1 VYYII
6 NGLSSSIP
14 FVGLGGGVA
23 SMYEA
28 GEYVKEIINFVIG
41 PRSQE
46 RNIDTERVSF
56 NTSLF
61 PHTKGISK
69 RSFHGSCTPFLCLVF
84 IPKPILSFVS
94 QRKHRKRSTLMQSR
108 VHLQIPHRLR
118 VSLYSLFPLSCIRSL
133 FCQYLVQSPQ
143 RRIWIEAVVFRLLPR
158 T

>member
-1 VYYII
+1 VVYYII

-14 FVGLGGGVA
+14 FIGPGGGVA

-69 RSFHGSCTPFLCLVF
+69 RSFHDSCMHTFSLSSLHTKANLILCIAAQTPEKVY
-84 IPKPILSFVS
+84 ID
-94 QRKHRKRSTLMQSR
+94 
-108 VHLQIPHRLR
+108 
-118 VSLYSLFPLSCIRSL
+118 
-133 FCQYLVQSPQ
+133 
-143 RRIWIEAVVFRLLPR
+143 
-158 T
+158 